1 MKTTFDFGDG
11 KVPVHRHVNKNRD
24 IGGWVAD
31 SATVESTVYIG
42 ENARVSDNARVSGNA
57 WVYGNARVYGNAW
70 VYGNAR
76 VENTRDYMVLQVF
89 GSRDSSLIVTFK
101 PELRVTTGCYQYQTL
116 DAFQYA
122 VLKTHG
128 HSDYGKEYIAAIE
141 FIKTIASTR

>member
-42 ENARVSDNARVSGNA
+42 ENARVSDNARVS
-57 WVYGNARVYGNAW
+57 GNAW